1 MAVPESYED
10 YLRRTGTREA
20 MEERQSLRQ
29 QGLLNAPLKGPRGLS
44 ACCKYLRDHGI
55 VVVKRLPVKAQTL
68 KPMPADLPHLVIP
81 TRSGEPTRKSKWT
94 ARRGTSSN

>member
-29 QGLLNAPLKGPRGLS
+29 QGLLNAPVKGPHGLS
-44 ACCKYLRDHGI
+44 ACCKYLRDYGHRCGQA
-55 VVVKRLPVKAQTL
+55 VAGQGSDTKAN
-68 KPMPADLPHLVIP
+68 AC
-81 TRSGEPTRKSKWT
+81 
-94 ARRGTSSN
+94 